1 MPNAVASGNSALQYT
16 TTNLWET
23 RLRTAKY
30 LSLTVAF
37 AIATVAPA
45 VAAPTCLYTYLID
58 RTKVVDAQ
66 TIDFRMRDGTV
77 YRNVLQHK
85 CTGLR
90 FNGFVYRVQTDQICD
105 NLQSIRVL
113 QTNDICLLGAFTKL
127 PTPPAGTMK

>member
-1 MPNAVASGNSALQYT
+1 MYFNFYFL
-16 TTNLWET
+16 
-23 RLRTAKY
+23 
-30 LSLTVAF
+30 
-37 AIATVAPA
+37 IAELLESTIRVVRIRYVFSYPPA
-45 VAAPTCLYTYLID
+45 VAAPTCLYTYQID
-58 RTKVVDAQ
+58 RTKVVDSQ

-85 CTGLR
+85 CTGLP
-90 FNGFVYRVQTDQICD
+90 FNGFVYRVQTDEICD

>member
-1 MPNAVASGNSALQYT
+1 MPDSVARGNSALQYT
-16 TTNLWET
+16 TSKIWET
-23 RLRTAKY
+23 RLRTAKS
-30 LSLTVAF
+30 LSLILAA
-37 AIATVAPA
+37 AIATLAPA
-45 VAAPTCLYTYLID
+45 VAAPTCLYTYQID
-58 RTKVVDAQ
+58 HTKVVDSQ